1 MITRRLRRCGR
12 TFRRPRSI
20 TTARARWEL
29 NCLAHYAGLNIQLP
43 HAYTPEVREGLLAAL
58 FRGNSW
64 LPICM
69 ITDLFGTGQRFN
81 VPGAIA
87 DTNWSSRLDQT
98 VKQWRNDKKIK
109 ILMDRMHALL
119 QETGRAVTKSR

>member
-1 MITRRLRRCGR
+1 MWEELQKAAG
-12 TFRRPRSI
+12 SHDGH
-20 TTARARWEL
+20 ARWEL
-29 NCLAHYAGLNIQLP
+29 KCLAQYAGMNGEPP
-43 HAYTPEVREGLLAAL
+43 HAYTEEVRETLLAAL

-87 DTNWSSRLDQT
+87 DTNWSARLEGT
-98 VKQWRNDKKIK
+98 VTQWGVDGGMTA
-109 ILMDRMHALL
+109 LMERMHALL
-119 QETGRAVTKSR
+119 GETGRVA